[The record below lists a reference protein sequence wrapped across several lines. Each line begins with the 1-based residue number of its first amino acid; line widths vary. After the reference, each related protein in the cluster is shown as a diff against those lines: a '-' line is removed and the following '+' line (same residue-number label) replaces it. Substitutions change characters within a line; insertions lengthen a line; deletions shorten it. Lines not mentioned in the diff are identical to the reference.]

1 MGPELPKNISDFIL
15 DQSKINFSAFPTL
28 SILYSP
34 KVHMI
39 SNIYMSATDT
49 LQPNPIDMVFYG
61 SDMGLQT
68 NPKRGGTGPN
78 FKRSKKISIRN
89 GFNSDFQNPFR
100 IFLFRWSLDF
110 DFLEMIITISLQTIE
125 WSRDLTVAINHI
137 WYHKDTAII
146 NFW

>member
-1 MGPELPKNISDFIL
+1 MN
-15 DQSKINFSAFPTL
+15 QSKINFSAFPSL
-28 SILYSP
+28 SILYLP

-39 SNIYMSATDT
+39 SNIWVRPTRCSPTQLIWYF
-49 LQPNPIDMVFYG
+49 MVVIWDCKLIQNG
-61 SDMGLQT
+61 A
-68 NPKRGGTGPN
+68 GPARISN
-78 FKRSKKISIRN
+78 DRKKISIRN

-100 IFLFRWSLDF
+100 IFFLFRWSLDF